1 MTQDLPPKQTGLSVN
16 ADDRIRLSDQ
26 NASEEKPATAPRR
39 PRSSKLPKPPKP
51 KRPKKAK
58 GGGGLWSRVLIWSI
72 TLGIWVG
79 IAGLGVIGY
88 YAIDLPDLDQA
99 GMTTTRRA
107 AIVIQ
112 AQSGETFA
120 AYGDIYGEPLSLEQM
135 SPFIPQAVMATEDRR
150 FYSHFGIDPIGLA
163 RAIWVNMRAGHTV
176 QGGSTITQQLA
187 KNLFLKPD
195 RTLKRKI
202 QEALMAL
209 WIEHRF
215 TKDQILTIYLN
226 RVYLG
231 SGTFGVDAAA
241 RRYFETS
248 ARSVS
253 LYQAAMIAG
262 LLKAPSKYS
271 PLNDAEAGHARTVDV
286 LNNMVA
292 AGMIDA
298 KTAESAALT
307 GAAQL
312 VKRAPPAGHYFA
324 DWIKS
329 TVDGM
334 AEIQGKDIVV
344 KTTMDLRLE
353 RAAENALKTTL
364 DAHGEK
370 SNVSQGAVVVLGL
383 DGAVRALVGG
393 KDYDDSQ
400 FNRATQALR
409 QPGSSF
415 KPFVYLA
422 GMEYGLSPD
431 DTMEDAPISLGGW
444 SPGNYSGKFE
454 GMVSLRHAFAE
465 SINTVAVRII
475 EKVGPNRVI
484 EAAHRLGVT
493 SDLRPDASLAL
504 GTSEATPLEMT
515 TAYAAFANGG
525 DGVTGFGITEID
537 DNHGNVLFKREGGGM
552 GRVIA
557 PEALAKMHTLMS
569 AVITEGTGKGA
580 KLDRPAAGKTGT
592 TQDYRDAWFL
602 GFTSDYVT
610 GVWLGNDDQRNAM
623 KKVTGGGLPAQVWKQ
638 VMTEAHR
645 GLPVRPLV
653 MPISVEAESDGF
665 GKTLDSAVDAAK
677 SAGDSIGGL
686 INSIFGH

>member
-1 MTQDLPPKQTGLSVN
+1 MTQDNKRPSDLVVNPK
-16 ADDRIRLSDQ
+16 DRIRT
-26 NASEEKPATAPRR
+26 SEQSEPVEKPASKPKAPR
-39 PRSSKLPKPPKP
+39 P
-51 KRPKKAK
+51 KRPKKAGRGK
-58 GGGGLWSRVLIWSI
+58 STIWGRLLVWGV

-79 IAGLGVIGY
+79 IGVMAVIAF
-88 YAIDLPDLDQA
+88 YAVDLPDLDQA
-99 GMTTTRRA
+99 GMTTTRRPA
-107 AIVIQ
+107 MVL
-112 AQSGETFA
+112 QSKDGETFA
-120 AYGDIYGEPLSLEQM
+120 AYGDIYGEPLTLDQM
-135 SPFIPQAVMATEDRR
+135 SPYIPQAVMATEDRR
-150 FYSHFGIDPIGLA
+150 FYHHFGVDPIGLA
-163 RAIWVNMRAGHTV
+163 RAFWVNMRAGHTV

-187 KNLFLKPD
+187 KNLFLKPE

-241 RRYFETS
+241 RRYFEVS
-248 ARSVS
+248 ARKVS

-262 LLKAPSKYS
+262 LLKAPSRYS

-292 AGMIDA
+292 AGYIDA
-298 KTAESAALT
+298 KAAEVAALT

-312 VKRAPPAGHYFA
+312 VQRAAPAGHYFA

-329 TVDGM
+329 TVDAM

-344 KTTMDLRLE
+344 KTTLDLSLDRT
-353 RAAENALKTTL
+353 AESDLKAML
-364 DAHGEK
+364 DAQGEK
-370 SNVSQGAVVVLGL
+370 SSVSQGAVVVLSP

-444 SPGNYSGKFE
+444 SPGNYNGKFE
-454 GMVSLRHAFAE
+454 GTKTLRQAFAQ
-465 SINTVAVRII
+465 STNTIAVRVI

-484 EAAHRLGVT
+484 EVAHRLGIT

-515 TAYAAFANGG
+515 TAYAAFGNGG
-525 DGVTGFGITEID
+525 QGVTAFGIAEID
-537 DNHGNVLFKREGGGM
+537 DNQGNVLYKRGGG
-552 GRVIA
+552 GLGQVIA
-557 PEALAKMHTLMS
+557 PNALGKMQELMS

-580 KLDRPAAGKTGT
+580 RLDRPVAGKTGT

-602 GFTSDYVT
+602 GYTADYVA

-623 KKVTGGGLPAQVWKQ
+623 KKVTGGGLPAQLWKQ
-638 VMTEAHR
+638 VMTTAHK
-645 GLPVRPLV
+645 GLPIRPLYLPAPPP
-653 MPISVEAESDGF
+653 MEASDMVEH
-665 GKTLDSAVDAAK
+665 AVEGVTDAAK
-677 SAGDSIGGL
+677 SVGNSIGGL
-686 INSIFGH
+686 IDSLFGR

>member
-1 MTQDLPPKQTGLSVN
+1 MTQNTKTSSDLSV
-16 ADDRIRLSDQ
+16 DPRDRIRTSDS
-26 NASEEKPATAPRR
+26 SEPAPERTPPPKAP
-39 PRSSKLPKPPKP
+39 KAPKP
-51 KRPKKAK
+51 KKPRKRGPNPT
-58 GGGGLWSRVLIWSI
+58 LWGRVLVWAI
-72 TLGIWVG
+72 TAGIWMG
-79 IAGLGVIGY
+79 IAGLGVIAV
-88 YAIDLPDLDQA
+88 YAVDLPDLDQA
-99 GMTTTRRA
+99 GMTTTRRPA
-107 AIVIQ
+107 MVLQ
-112 AQSGETFA
+112 AKDGETFA
-120 AYGDIYGEPLSLEQM
+120 AFGDIYGEPLTLEQM

-150 FYSHFGIDPIGLA
+150 FYSHFGIDMIGLA
-163 RAIWVNMRAGHTV
+163 RALWVNMRAGHTV

-187 KNLFLKPD
+187 KNLFLKPE
-195 RTLKRKI
+195 RTIKRKI

-231 SGTFGVDAAA
+231 SGTYGVDAAA
-241 RRYFETS
+241 RRYFEVS
-248 ARSVS
+248 ARKVS

-262 LLKAPSKYS
+262 LLKAPSRYS

-298 KTAESAALT
+298 KTAEVAALT

-312 VKRAPPAGHYFA
+312 VRRAPPAGHYFA

-334 AEIQGKDIVV
+334 AELQGKDIVV
-344 KTTMDLRLE
+344 KTTLDLNLE
-353 RAAENALKTTL
+353 RASENDLKALL
-364 DAHGEK
+364 DGQGEK
-370 SNVSQGAVVVLGL
+370 ANVTQGAVVVLGPN
-383 DGAVRALVGG
+383 GAVRALVGG

-444 SPGNYSGKFE
+444 SPGNYNGKFE
-454 GMVSLRHAFAE
+454 GAKTLRQAFAQ
-465 SINTVAVRII
+465 STNTIAVRVI
-475 EKVGPNRVI
+475 EKVGPHRVI
-484 EAAHRLGVT
+484 EAAHRLGIT

-504 GTSEATPLEMT
+504 GTSETTPLEMT

-525 DGVTGFGITEID
+525 EGVTGFGIEEID
-537 DNHGNVLFKREGGGM
+537 DNQGAVLYKRTGGGM
-552 GRVIA
+552 GQVIT
-557 PEALAKMHTLMS
+557 PTVLAKMHELMS

-602 GFTSDYVT
+602 GFTADYVA

-623 KKVTGGGLPAQVWKQ
+623 KKVTGGGLPAQLWKQ
-638 VMTEAHR
+638 VMNTAHK
-645 GLPVRPLV
+645 GLPIRPLT
-653 MPISVEAESDGF
+653 MPAPPAEESNPLGHAVEGAEE
-665 GKTLDSAVDAAK
+665 AAK
-677 SAGDSIGGL
+677 SIGNSIGGL
-686 INSIFGH
+686 IDSLFGR